1 MANEDYFL
9 YATEKMV
16 HSILQNNQKRHAN
29 PEKTLCT
36 NKELHELCVALKMA
50 TKCLQF
56 QAENAYRTPKR
67 RFFFLHGIA
76 SIFVTNY
83 FLHFQQITRVHI
95 PQNIYISF

>member
-1 MANEDYFL
+1 MANEGHFPS
-9 YATEKMV
+9 APEKRV

-56 QAENAYRTPKR
+56 QAKKCIKDTKR
-67 RFFFLHGIA
+67 RFVACMALQVFFL
-76 SIFVTNY
+76 
-83 FLHFQQITRVHI
+83 QITFYIFNKLHI
-95 PQNIYISF
+95 YPFVLP